1 MQTTTIDLLR
11 HGECEGGHVYRG
23 RLDFPLNEKGW
34 QQLRGKTQQLDMWT
48 HIVSS
53 PLQRCALFADE
64 VAQRCNKPLSV
75 MDGFREVDFG
85 DWEGRLFDEVW
96 REQGSNVRRF
106 FSDPVNA
113 APPNGEPMRVFER
126 RVLAAWNQLL
136 QTLRGEHV
144 LLVAHGGTIRIL
156 LAHVLAMPLN
166 RIANLEVPYASAS
179 RIRIHHSDEHDDFS
193 TLIFH
198 NSQF

>member
-1 MQTTTIDLLR
+1 M
-11 HGECEGGHVYRG
+11 YRG

-85 DWEGRLFDEVW
+85 DWEGRLIDEVW

-113 APPNGEPMRVFER
+113 APPNGEPMRVF
-126 RVLAAWNQLL
+126 
-136 QTLRGEHV
+136 
-144 LLVAHGGTIRIL
+144 
-156 LAHVLAMPLN
+156 
-166 RIANLEVPYASAS
+166 
-179 RIRIHHSDEHDDFS
+179 
-193 TLIFH
+193 
-198 NSQF
+198 

>member
-1 MQTTTIDLLR
+1 MTLHLDLLR
-11 HGECEGGHVYRG
+11 HGETELGGG
-23 RLDFPLNEKGW
+23 
-34 QQLRGKTQQLDMWT
+34 LRGSLDDALTANGWAQMRAAVVGQGPWDRL
-48 HIVSS
+48 ISS

-85 DWEGRLFDEVW
+85 DWEGRLIDEVW